1 MITDVVLI
9 GIHVIV
15 MCLKFAKD
23 NSIVDITFTEWLVI
37 SVGTQDE
44 RQQPEKYLPVLW
56 QNVAVRMPTRA
67 ESYSPIDIGLP
78 R

>member
-23 NSIVDITFTEWLVI
+23 NSIVDITFTE
-37 SVGTQDE
+37 
-44 RQQPEKYLPVLW
+44 
-56 QNVAVRMPTRA
+56 
-67 ESYSPIDIGLP
+67 
-78 R
+78 